1 MWAEKYRPN
10 HLNEIIGQE
19 HIVKRL
25 QYIVDEIHN
34 SKSDASFPHMMFA
47 GPAGVGKT
55 SIAIALMKTM
65 FGDVWQS
72 NFLELNAS
80 DNRSI
85 SDIRTT
91 VKDFSRR
98 GVLGTYEKDGVSIQ
112 IPFNVVFLDECD
124 NLTPDAQ
131 SALRRIM
138 EKYSKQT
145 RFILSCNYPHKII
158 DPIRDRCAFTD
169 SRFKPIPK
177 NEIFGAINVVCG
189 HECLK
194 VSTDAI
200 EAIAVASEG
209 SMRKA
214 LNLLFSVT
222 RIPIQAEVEDV
233 ADMTNEMKPKV
244 LRNLL
249 ALAIEANNL
258 ESSDEKWLRNYRKI
272 DSVIEKMGQDG
283 LSGVEILESF
293 HRTIQSDLNVPVN
306 LRKAIYKSIG
316 EAIYWSSV
324 SQNSL
329 LSVKTFL
336 RRVTI

>member
-1 MWAEKYRPN
+1 MWAESYRPN

-47 GPAGVGKT
+47 GSAGVGKT
-55 SIAIALMKTM
+55 SVAIALMKTM
-65 FGDVWQS
+65 FGDVWES

-80 DNRSI
+80 DSRSI

-145 RFILSCNYPHKII
+145 KFILSCNYPHKII
-158 DPIRDRCAFTD
+158 NPIKDRCAFTD
-169 SRFKPIPK
+169 SRFKPIPIPL
-177 NEIFGAINVVCG
+177 IFDAINVVCG
-189 HECLK
+189 HESLK

-200 EAIAVASEG
+200 QAIAEASDG

-222 RIPIQAEVEDV
+222 RIPVQAEVEDV
-233 ADMTNEMKPKV
+233 QDMTNEMKPKV
-244 LRNLL
+244 LRSLL

-258 ESSDEKWLRNYRKI
+258 ESSDEKWLKNHRRI
-272 DSVIEKMGQDG
+272 DSMIELMGRDG
-283 LSGVEILESF
+283 ISGTEILDAF
-293 HRTIQSDLNVPVN
+293 HRTIQDDSKVPSS
-306 LRKAIYKSIG
+306 LRKAIYKNIG